1 MADNTVS
8 RLLGEL
14 KQRRDELRP
23 LVDELSQIEAA
34 IAALEPVGSGARAG
48 AGRGRPANGR
58 RGPRSGAQGNKP
70 RRGRPP
76 KGEPTRSDQF
86 LALVEQQPGIGIGE
100 AAQQLAIE
108 PNYLYRVSATLQR
121 EGTIRKEGRGFVMA
135 VQAPPPNEGAEVIE
149 VIEVPSAEG
158 EGTF

>member
-1 MADNTVS
+1 MTDSTVT

-23 LVDELSQIEAA
+23 LVDELSQIESA
-34 IAALEPVGSGARAG
+34 IAALEPVGASPRGGAR
-48 AGRGRPANGR
+48 RGRAGNGR
-58 RGPRSGAQGNKP
+58 RGPRSGGQGTRP

-121 EGTIRKEGRGFVMA
+121 EGTIRKDGRGFVLA
-135 VQAPPPNEGAEVIE
+135 VAPSPPSAGAEVIE
-149 VIEVPSAEG
+149 VPSGEG
-158 EGTF
+158 EGPG